1 MFSTHYVLRA
11 IVFLYDD
18 YNDHH
23 ELAYFL
29 YTYSYIIFSCIELL
43 NISKQC
49 LVIHCHCVCLTII
62 LTTMIF
68 CLFCQVRRESQLVF
82 ELLFPP
88 NIQLPSPGLV
98 ARRTEVK
105 SLLTSLRSSIL
116 IPKNGS
122 GLKMVCV

>member
-1 MFSTHYVLRA
+1 M
-11 IVFLYDD
+11 
-18 YNDHH
+18 
-23 ELAYFL
+23 AYFL
-29 YTYSYIIFSCIELL
+29 YTYGYIVFSCIQLL
-43 NISKQC
+43 NISKQR
-49 LVIHCHCVCLTII
+49 LVINCHCVCPTII

-68 CLFCQVRRESQLVF
+68 CLYCQVRRESQLVF

-105 SLLTSLRSSIL
+105 SLLTSLRSTIL